1 MENVVQRI
9 KTFKDELQ
17 TSMRNVVQKFWTFKN
32 DFPTLMKNAVF
43 QIRTLRLHFPRIDSL
58 KEWEKIT
65 LILVPYL
72 IGCIAVGICIGIQ
85 GDRSIGLKDGLILPL
100 EFGTELVKLALRG
113 ICNFLLFLLEGIDCI
128 NDGFTRKSC
137 SPLLSFKPNILTF
150 EVLFSWMYLLTIG
163 ILGGSVIQ
171 ERYRKLSRKKS
182 GVKGSGMTTEGRARK
197 FLMDASKKYGKPIL
211 LTVAFVVFY
220 MACSICICSQK
231 ECSRVDYALTP
242 ITSVLLVIGQLIR
255 GVIAGLLWIL
265 GCPPAPTNPKPL
277 DLTKIEIPSVPTMK
291 TPDLSKIEIPM
302 PHLTTSSKS
311 WSGWIKSKGSHL
323 VPNFGSGSSWKVQLP
338 SSKALTD
345 WIPKARSV
353 GSKTIAI
360 PTVKLREVQPPK
372 IYLPTMATKQVSLN
386 SVFSRLI
393 PVLLLVIPLLC
404 LVAYFL
410 VQCVMM
416 ISAKYQRQK
425 TALNINQD
433 GKWEYGSSN
442 KKLKLQMKT

>member
-85 GDRSIGLKDGLILPL
+85 GENSIGLKDGLILPL
-100 EFGTELVKLALRG
+100 EFGTELVKLASRG
-113 ICNFLLFLLEGIDCI
+113 ICNFLLFLLEVIDCI

-137 SPLLSFKPNILTF
+137 SPLLSFKPNFLAL

-255 GVIAGLLWIL
+255 GVVAGLLWIL

-291 TPDLSKIEIPM
+291 TPD
-302 PHLTTSSKS
+302 
-311 WSGWIKSKGSHL
+311 
-323 VPNFGSGSSWKVQLP
+323 
-338 SSKALTD
+338 
-345 WIPKARSV
+345 
-353 GSKTIAI
+353 
-360 PTVKLREVQPPK
+360 
-372 IYLPTMATKQVSLN
+372 
-386 SVFSRLI
+386 
-393 PVLLLVIPLLC
+393 
-404 LVAYFL
+404 
-410 VQCVMM
+410 
-416 ISAKYQRQK
+416 
-425 TALNINQD
+425 
-433 GKWEYGSSN
+433 
-442 KKLKLQMKT
+442 